1 MRASDAIN
9 IDELRAGARA
19 RLPRVV
25 FDYLDGGA
33 EDEATLRANRAAFAR
48 YAFVPRVLQGHR
60 SVRLS
65 TTLLGDALSV
75 PWVVGPTGLN
85 GIFRRDADLALARA
99 AAHEGAVYAHAMAA
113 NVTLEAAAAAAG
125 PSRWFQ
131 LYPWGPPEAWARVVA
146 RATAAGYRA
155 LVLTVDSLVPGNRER
170 DRRHG
175 FSHRLRI
182 TPRTVLDGLAHPR
195 WLADVWLRGGTPR
208 MENLA
213 ELAPP
218 GASGAELADVA
229 RRERHPEFAWEHVA
243 RVRDLWRGPMLVKGV
258 LHPDDAS
265 RAAAIGA
272 DGVVVSNHGGRQ
284 LDGAIATLDALPDIV
299 RAAGRD
305 ATILVDGGFRRG
317 SDIVKALALGANAV
331 ILGRAPLYGVAADG
345 ERGARRAL
353 EILREETSRVLA
365 LLGCGGVDEIG
376 PDRLRRVDRVA
387 GDGPA

>member
-1 MRASDAIN
+1 MAAPESIN
-9 IDELRAGARA
+9 IDDLRARARA

-33 EDEATLRANRAAFAR
+33 EDEATLRANRAAFGR
-48 YAFVPRVLQGHR
+48 YAFVPRVLAGHR

-65 TTLLGDALSV
+65 TTLLGDAVAV

-125 PSRWFQ
+125 PLRWFQ
-131 LYPWGPPEAWARVVA
+131 FYPWGPPEAWARVIA
-146 RATAAGYRA
+146 RASGAGYRA

-182 TPRTVLDGLAHPR
+182 APRTVLDGLAHPR

-213 ELAPP
+213 PLLRS
-218 GASGAELADVA
+218 GASGAELADYA
-229 RRERHPEFAWEHVA
+229 RRERHPEFSWEHVV
-243 RVRDLWRGPMLVKGV
+243 RVRDLWRGPMLVKGI

-305 ATILVDGGFRRG
+305 TTILVDGGFRRG
-317 SDIVKALALGANAV
+317 GDIVKALALGANAV

-345 ERGARRAL
+345 ERGVRRAL
-353 EILREETSRVLA
+353 EILREETLRVLA

-376 PDRLRRVDRVA
+376 PDRLRRVDRA
-387 GDGPA
+387 ADDGPA